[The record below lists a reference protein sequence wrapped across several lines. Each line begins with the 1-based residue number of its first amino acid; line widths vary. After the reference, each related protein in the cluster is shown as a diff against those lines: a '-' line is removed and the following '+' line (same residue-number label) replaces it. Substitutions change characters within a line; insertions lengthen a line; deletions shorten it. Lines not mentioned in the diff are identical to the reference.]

1 MKKYTD
7 DLEGAV
13 WRKCDFHIHSKH
25 SQESQACLSIEDIFK
40 AALDK
45 EIEMIAISDHS
56 NFDGL
61 DEIWE
66 VYDKEVEIENVKY
79 KYSDFVEF
87 FPAVELKASLGK
99 NGVHFIA
106 MFPKYINGNKATKAF
121 LKENF
126 LAKIN
131 YSQADIEV
139 AGDGDYKKGLF
150 IKSADFIKAQEIIK
164 NLGGIIIV
172 HNGRKDH
179 GFDSEISHEP
189 SNPTTHDLLN
199 SLGSDKERMMNE
211 YIDVC
216 EFPNFNEYHQEEKNF
231 YLNKFNKPCIL
242 CSDSHSEYK
251 GELFT
256 WIKSDRTFDGVKQI
270 ICEPEDRVFI
280 GKVPPVL
287 NRVDLSKT
295 KYIDYLII
303 NKKDGY
309 DGGNGIWFDNIKI
322 KFNKELVA
330 IIGNKGSGKSAIA
343 DIIGLLGN
351 SSSAG
356 DKHKNFSFLNA
367 SRFRKNGYANN
378 FEAELVWE
386 DGGGKGVKISLD
398 TEIDIAKKEQV
409 KYLPQSYFETIT
421 NDLSGKDFNDNLKN
435 VIFLHIPPE
444 KRLGKS
450 NFDDLEREKVKT
462 IATDLSILKDELS
475 QISQKIIK
483 IETKKHRDY
492 KKFIESEIDE
502 KERELESH
510 KKNKPKEVLNPSAK
524 TTKEDTEN
532 EQSVVLF
539 NLNNEYNNV
548 LDVINEK
555 NKELIE
561 KTKNKEEIQQI
572 QSDVSRLKTSFDA
585 YVSNN
590 NASYLKYGLDIK
602 KIIKS
607 KFDLEPINLLL
618 SKYDSEILL
627 LNNLLKTKESID
639 REIFSTSEDRETRLQ
654 ESIVVKRDVLVNKIN
669 KIREQLTKPE
679 RDFQEYKEKIRDWES
694 TKKKIEGDENTPSTL
709 LYLKNEK
716 DFVENKL
723 SAELIAL
730 QKERISKVKA
740 IFDKKKEILD
750 LYNNFKSSIDEMV
763 VENKGFFKNLKLEI
777 EAGFKLDESFS
788 YNFLKFINKTKI
800 GFFRGAD
807 ESQIKEF
814 FIEKNLLDIKD
825 VSEIIN
831 SIMLVLEGKSEDSL
845 SKKEIEICDQIE
857 NVQGFY
863 DFLFSLD
870 YLKNNYDLKLDGK
883 TLLELSPGERGVL
896 LLIFYLMIDKNEM
909 PLIIDQPEDN
919 LDNKSIFEVLANFI
933 KMAKKRRQIIIVTH
947 NPNLAV
953 GADAEQ
959 IIYVEHDK
967 KTNKF
972 SYELGAI
979 ENQKINN
986 RIVEVLE
993 GTLPAFNK
1001 REEKYYKK

>member
-25 SQESQACLSIEDIFK
+25 SLESSAHLSVEDIFK
-40 AALDK
+40 AAAYN

-66 VYDKEVEIENVKY
+66 VYDKETEIDGVKY

-87 FPAVELKASLGK
+87 FPAVELKASLGR

-106 MFPKYINGNKATKAF
+106 MFPKYINGHKVTKAF

-131 YSQADIEV
+131 YSEADIKA
-139 AGDGDYKKGLF
+139 AGGDDYEKGLF
-150 IKSADFIKAQEIIK
+150 AISVDFIKAQELIK
-164 NLGGIIIV
+164 NLGGVIIV

-179 GFDSEISHEP
+179 GFDSEIAHEP
-189 SNPTTHDLLN
+189 SNPTVHDLLN
-199 SLGSDKERMMNE
+199 SLGSDKERMMNN
-211 YIDVC
+211 YIDIC
-216 EFPNFNEYHQEEKNF
+216 EFPNFNEYHQKEKDF
-231 YLNKFNKPCIL
+231 YLNTFNKPCIL

-270 ICEPEDRVFI
+270 ICEPDDRVFI

-287 NRVDLSKT
+287 ERVNANKT

-303 NKKDGY
+303 NKKSGY
-309 DGGNGIWFDNIKI
+309 DGSSGVWFDDVKI

-351 SSSAG
+351 AGSAG
-356 DKHKNFSFLNA
+356 DKHKNFSFLNT
-367 SRFRKNGYANN
+367 SRFKKNGYANN
-378 FEAELVWE
+378 FEAEMVWE
-386 DGGGKGVKISLD
+386 DGKGSGIKISLD
-398 TEIDIAKKEQV
+398 TDVDITKQEQV
-409 KYLPQSYFETIT
+409 KYLPQSYFEIIT

-435 VIFLHIPPE
+435 VIFLHIPLE

-450 NFDDLEREKVKT
+450 NFDELEKEKVKT
-462 IATDLSILKDELS
+462 IESDLVVLRNELS

-483 IETKKHRDY
+483 TETKKHRDY
-492 KKFIESEIDE
+492 KKSIESAISE

-510 KKNKPKEVLNPSAK
+510 KKNKPKEIPNPSSK
-524 TTKEDTEN
+524 KVTKDADN
-532 EQSVVLF
+532 EQSSTLLA
-539 NLNNEYNNV
+539 LNKEYNDV
-548 LDVINEK
+548 LDSISKK
-555 NKELIE
+555 NQELVE
-561 KTKNKEEIQQI
+561 KTKNKEELQQI
-572 QSDVSRLKTSFDA
+572 LTDAKRLKTSIDS
-585 YVSNN
+585 YIVNN
-590 NASYLKYGLDIK
+590 VENYSKHGINIK
-602 KIIKS
+602 DIIKF
-607 KFDLEPINLLL
+607 KFDSTSIDKLLD
-618 SKYDSEILL
+618 SYNSEILL
-627 LNNLLKTKESID
+627 INNLLKTKESIEK
-639 REIFSTSEDRETRLQ
+639 EIFLTSDDKDKCLRDNLV
-654 ESIVVKRDVLVNKIN
+654 IKRDVLANKIN

-679 RDFQEYKEKIRDWES
+679 RDFQEYKEKIREWERV
-694 TKKKIEGDENTPSTL
+694 KKEIEGDETTPLTL
-709 LYLKNEK
+709 LGLKSEK
-716 DFVENKL
+716 DFIENKL
-723 SAELIAL
+723 AVELTKLRLERAE
-730 QKERISKVKA
+730 KVKD
-740 IFDKKKEILD
+740 IFNKKKEILD

-763 VENKGFFKNLKLEI
+763 IENKGFFKNLKLEI
-777 EAGFKLDESFS
+777 EAGFKLDEHFVSD
-788 YNFLKFINKTKI
+788 FLKFINKTKS

-807 ESQIKEF
+807 ENQIKEF
-814 FIEKNLLDIKD
+814 FVEKNLLDIKD
-825 VSEIIN
+825 ISEILS
-831 SIMLVLEGKSEDSL
+831 SIIVALEGGADDGLPKR
-845 SKKEIEICDQIE
+845 EIEVCDQVE
-857 NVQGFY
+857 NVHGFY

-870 YLKNNYDLKLDGK
+870 YLKNNYNLKLDGK
-883 TLLELSPGERGVL
+883 TLSELSPGERGVL
-896 LLIFYLMIDKNEM
+896 LLIFYLMIDKNEI

-933 KMAKKRRQIIIVTH
+933 KRAKKRRQIIIVTH

-967 KTNKF
+967 KTNRF

-1001 REEKYYKK
+1001 RDEKYYKK